1 MFFAVSLVITLYC
14 NIFIVFIQSLIMICH
29 SVSQQFKKRDNV
41 NESLASNHVVS
52 VYENVLSSIEYFVYN
67 YINNETVWK
76 QTLHTN

>member
-1 MFFAVSLVITLYC
+1 
-14 NIFIVFIQSLIMICH
+14 MICH